1 MHDHYFSINPIR
13 LFMWVVGRSLWRSL
27 VFALSFGL
35 FANRAQIS
43 LGGYCIVRG
52 GERGEASASPTPP
65 MPGRRGEAEG
75 LNLAF
80 PEGKLQRP
88 GARQFPFMGRGGSRV
103 PVYMRACLM

>member
-65 MPGRRGEAEG
+65 MPGHRDEVEG
-75 LNLAF
+75 LYPALFCVDKHKTKQVTKDPAKSTSF
-80 PEGKLQRP
+80 FQHL
-88 GARQFPFMGRGGSRV
+88 F
-103 PVYMRACLM
+103 L